1 MKKQYRDSFDM
12 IKISENFEEKVIE
25 KCERN
30 KKAKIKK
37 IGAKKIVAV
46 TSAVVLAASFAGFTV
61 SAAGNDFS
69 QQVKNFFIGEDI
81 NNASDEESIEN
92 SESGMAES
100 IDDFDYNLIAPYV
113 KPLDMSYDAKN
124 EYT

>member
-46 TSAVVLAASFAGFTV
+46 TSAVVLAASFAEC
-61 SAAGNDFS
+61 SR
-69 QQVKNFFIGEDI
+69 K
-81 NNASDEESIEN
+81 
-92 SESGMAES
+92 
-100 IDDFDYNLIAPYV
+100 
-113 KPLDMSYDAKN
+113 
-124 EYT
+124 